1 MSKMPTATVEME
13 LLNTSVPVET
23 SNEFFFY
30 ICKTEL
36 KVCGNPGLVLSCVGQ
51 LGLDFYLTL

>member
-1 MSKMPTATVEME
+1 MPTATVEME
-13 LLNTSVPVET
+13 LLNASVPVET
-23 SNEFFFY
+23 SNEFFV

-51 LGLDFYLTL
+51 LGLDLYLTL